1 VFIYVLVIM
10 NNLFCIEILTEK
22 PVISFDELLLVKYE
36 IDKIQIDENT
46 KEHS

>member
-1 VFIYVLVIM
+1 M
-10 NNLFCIEILTEK
+10 NNLFCIEILNEK
-22 PVISFDELLLVKYE
+22 PVICFDKLLYIKSE

>member
-1 VFIYVLVIM
+1 M
-10 NNLFCIEILTEK
+10 SNLFCIEILNEK

-36 IDKIQIDENT
+36 IDKKEIDENT